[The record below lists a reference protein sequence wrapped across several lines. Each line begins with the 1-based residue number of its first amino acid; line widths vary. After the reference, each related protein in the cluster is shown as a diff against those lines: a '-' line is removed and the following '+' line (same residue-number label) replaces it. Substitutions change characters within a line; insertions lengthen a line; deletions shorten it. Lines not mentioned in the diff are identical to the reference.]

1 MCREPISRSSS
12 LTRTGD
18 PHHDGPF
25 AGLVM
30 AALAPGTIGLVPGA
44 SVYAQVVADY
54 TGRALCK
61 PQVAQ
66 VTGERQGR
74 KYPGLGIGR

>member
-1 MCREPISRSSS
+1 
-12 LTRTGD
+12 
-18 PHHDGPF
+18 
-25 AGLVM
+25 M
-30 AALAPGTIGLVPGA
+30 AALAPGTIGLAAGA

-61 PQVAQ
+61 PQVAR

-74 KYPGLGIGR
+74 NIPD

>member
-18 PHHDGPF
+18 PHHDGPL

-44 SVYAQVVADY
+44 SVYSQVVANY
-54 TGRALCK
+54 TARALCK

-74 KYPGLGIGR
+74 NIPD

>member
-1 MCREPISRSSS
+1 VI
-12 LTRTGD
+12 RTTT
-18 PHHDGPF
+18 GPV

-30 AALAPGTIGLVPGA
+30 AALAPGTIGLVAGA

-74 KYPGLGIGR
+74 NIPD